1 MECTGLGLS
10 NIMAGLFGGIAGCGM
25 IGQTVG
31 NLRYGGRGRLSTF
44 TAGAFLLLL
53 LVALHPLVARVPVA
67 ALVAIMIMVSISTFS
82 WSSLRD
88 LLRHPRL
95 SSAVMLVTVAVVVL
109 THDLAAGVACGV
121 LLNGLFFSFQV
132 MRMVTVTTQ
141 DSPDGQTRT
150 YHVRGELFFASASL
164 LPDAV
169 DFQDAA
175 PDVIIDLANA
185 HVWDLSA
192 AATLE
197 QTVSRL
203 RAHHRLVRI
212 LNAGPHTASL
222 LTKLGHKELLS

>member
-1 MECTGLGLS
+1 
-10 NIMAGLFGGIAGCGM
+10 MAGLFGGIAGCGM

-132 MRMVTVTTQ
+132 MRMVTVTAQ

-150 YHVRGELFFASASL
+150 YHVRGQLFFASASL

-169 DFQDAA
+169 DFQDAT

-185 HVWDLSA
+185 YVWDLSA

-212 LNAGPHTASL
+212 LNAGAHTASL
-222 LTKLGHKELLS
+222 LIKLGHKELLS